1 MIRHFGGRKAA
12 RGFNSV
18 AVQLTSVLT
27 HASLLIIEA
36 FMAVVI
42 FNNGALSHYLLLG
55 RVMTICFPTRAGNKP
70 TAIRKMVLLRLYIF
84 IGCIES
90 K

>member
-1 MIRHFGGRKAA
+1 M
-12 RGFNSV
+12 

-27 HASLLIIEA
+27 HASLLIIKA

-42 FNNGALSHYLLLG
+42 FNNGALFQHLLFG
-55 RVMTICFPTRAGNKP
+55 RVMTICFRARAGNKP
-70 TAIRKMVLLRLYIF
+70 MTIRKMVLLSLYIF
-84 IGCIES
+84 IGRIES